1 MLPIRFFFFYVAR
14 LHSSRDPYLIRRAL
28 RRIASSSMAGDG
40 SHMLMLGLLLRLG
53 PAVGGRNDAMALWHG
68 LPWFGNTALFE
79 QQPDSTS
86 FVKGKPRVGR
96 VVVVVGACPRG
107 GLSETQKFH
116 SEHVKNSRETSSIL

>member
-40 SHMLMLGLLLRLG
+40 SHMLMLGLLLLPR
-53 PAVGGRNDAMALWHG
+53 AVGGRNDAMALWHG

-96 VVVVVGACPRG
+96 VVVVVGACPG
-107 GLSETQKFH
+107 EGDSLG
-116 SEHVKNSRETSSIL
+116 